1 MKNPRSTTIK
11 AVFGSAV
18 AAVALIGAGTAVAGA
33 PVTDSKVTL
42 KEDPNA
48 SEFRGKVTSEKR
60 TCERKRTVYVYR
72 KQEGEDKLIG
82 IDVTDSNGKYVV
94 DFNLVVINTAHYAIA
109 KPKETSKAICK
120 ESKSKPLF
128 PAG

>member
-1 MKNPRSTTIK
+1 MKNARNTTVK
-11 AVFGSAV
+11 AIIGGTL
-18 AAVALIGAGTAVAGA
+18 AAVALMGTGTAVAGA
-33 PVTDSKVTL
+33 PATSSKITL
-42 KEDPNA
+42 KEVG

-72 KQEGEDKLIG
+72 KQDGDDKLLG

-94 DFNLVVINTAHYAIA
+94 DFNLVVINVEHYAIA
-109 KPKETSKAICK
+109 VPKEAAKADCK
-120 ESKSKPLF
+120 QAKSKPLF